1 MRRLLRG
8 LTAGALLLAS
18 ACGTTPAAPMRAEGL
33 ARQIA
38 DDAVAFN
45 EAYARAVSGQILLNI
60 LRARDR
66 QPRYYLSMSGIQD
79 APGLRYRENFGIS
92 GTPLGEGASP
102 WGFGNF
108 GIERETQSRPSYA
121 VQPLSAET
129 LTRTVFQPTPTNVFE
144 HYWRSGWSRDL
155 LLFLMVEK
163 ITRIAPGDGGAPVIT
178 EFVNDATLLRDDCRD
193 STDAQRCGFVRE
205 ARRFLADVAARTPAR
220 VRPGASEVCGLV
232 DAFDTPGAL
241 MPTRESAGCEPRFV
255 IGETSYVLSLRS
267 FDDMVFYVGE
277 LMRPAATES
286 GDDRAMEARL
296 TVYAAGLRSD
306 RGVPLFRILPEDV
319 AERAAPRGP
328 HQHFAASV
336 TYGGKRFFAG
346 PPVPRACAAAAVE
359 GLCADDPAAGD
370 RSSSVLSLL
379 AELLAL
385 NQSPDAIRA
394 PNRII
399 VD

>member
-1 MRRLLRG
+1 MR
-8 LTAGALLLAS
+8 S
-18 ACGTTPAAPMRAEGL
+18 EGL

-79 APGLRYRENFGIS
+79 APGLSYRENFGI
-92 GTPLGEGASP
+92 GGAPLGEGGSP

-108 GIERETQSRPSYA
+108 GIERQTQSRPSYA

-129 LTRTVFQPTPTNVFE
+129 LTRTVFLPTPSNVFE

-163 ITRIAPGDGGAPVIT
+163 ITRIDPVEGGTPTVT
-178 EFVNDATLLRDDCRD
+178 EFVNDATLLRDDCREGAD
-193 STDAQRCGFVRE
+193 PRRCAFVVE
-205 ARRFLADVAARTPAR
+205 ARRFLADVSQRSPDR
-220 VRPGASEVCGLV
+220 ERPGAAPVCGLV
-232 DAFDTPGAL
+232 DAYGAPSPL
-241 MPTRESAGCEPRFV
+241 MAAREQKNCEPRFV
-255 IGETSYVLSLRS
+255 VGGSSFVLSLRS

-277 LMRPAATES
+277 LMRPAVTTS
-286 GDDRAMEARL
+286 GEGAPMDARL
-296 TVYAAGLRSD
+296 TVFAAGLRSE
-306 RGVPLFRILPEDV
+306 RGVPLFRILPKAD
-319 AERAAPRGP
+319 ADRAAPRDP
-328 HQHFAASV
+328 HLYFAASV
-336 TYGGKRFFAG
+336 NYAGQRFFAG
-346 PPVPRACAAAAVE
+346 PPVNRACPQATPE
-359 GLCADDPAAGD
+359 GQCADDPAAGD